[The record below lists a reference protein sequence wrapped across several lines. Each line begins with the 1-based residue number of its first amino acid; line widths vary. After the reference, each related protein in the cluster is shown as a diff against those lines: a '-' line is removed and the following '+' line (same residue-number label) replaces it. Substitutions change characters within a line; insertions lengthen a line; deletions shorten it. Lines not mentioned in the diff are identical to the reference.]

1 MRGAEEEA
9 LRRAH
14 DELELRVQERTTE
27 LARANEALQVEI
39 AERKRAEEVLRE
51 SEEGYRLY
59 SSAKGCINP
68 KTWRGLTLL
77 NAPVT

>member
-1 MRGAEEEA
+1 MDEAEERVRT
-9 LRRAH
+9 LNQ
-14 DELELRVQERTTE
+14 ELEERFRERTAE

-39 AERKRAEEVLRE
+39 AERKRAQEVLRE

-68 KTWRGLTLL
+68 KTWQGLTLL
-77 NAPVT
+77 KAPVT